1 VSDLKKEQKTI
12 TDTSELVDIENVVI
26 RHDLPVAQRVAD
38 YIRQIKNPYCYRSH
52 GVVVRI
58 SFAGKK
64 PFEECLKDALYAR
77 DKI

>member
-1 VSDLKKEQKTI
+1 MKKKQKKTI
-12 TDTSELVDIENVVI
+12 TNTTELVDTENVVI
-26 RHDLPVAQRVAD
+26 NRDLPVEQRIAD

-64 PFEECLKDALYAR
+64 PFEDCLKDALYAR